1 MAKELILAAL
11 TMSPYSISEAIDIVD
26 YTLKNYYKA
35 YKHHRKKKMKE
46 LKEVEYFWVCLHN

>member
-46 LKEVEYFWVCLHN
+46 LKEVEYFCRTG